1 MMKKMTTFKKYLLI
15 LLGSISLV
23 LGIIGI
29 FLPVLPTTSFLLLS
43 SYCYVRSS
51 PRLYSWLIHHRIF
64 GRYIYNYL
72 TYRAIPKRTK
82 IFTVAFLW
90 ATLLLSMSLVS
101 SSYLRLFLLAV
112 GIGVT
117 IHVLTLKTL
126 KPEDMH
132 TEEYLAQSRE
142 QTHQE

>member
-1 MMKKMTTFKKYLLI
+1 MKKMTTFRKYMLI

-23 LGIIGI
+23 LGVIGI

-43 SYCYVRSS
+43 SYCYLKSS
-51 PRLYSWLIHHRIF
+51 PKLYSWLIHHRIF

-72 TYRAIPKRTK
+72 TYKAIPKRTK
-82 IFTVAFLW
+82 IFTVTFLW

-101 SSYLRLFLLAV
+101 SIYLRLFLAAV
-112 GIGVT
+112 GIGVS

-126 KPEDMH
+126 NLEDMQ
-132 TEEYLAQSRE
+132 TVEYLE
-142 QTHQE
+142 QAKERTHQE

>member
-1 MMKKMTTFKKYLLI
+1 MKKMTTFKKYMLI
-15 LLGSISLV
+15 FLGSVSLV
-23 LGIIGI
+23 LGVIGM

-82 IFTVAFLW
+82 VFTVVFLW

-101 SSYLRLFLLAV
+101 SMYLRLFLFAV
-112 GIGVT
+112 GIGVS

-126 KPEDMH
+126 NPEDMH
-132 TEEYLAQSRE
+132 APEFVEQVKDQTSRE
-142 QTHQE
+142 